1 MVSLEEE
8 LVPEYVP
15 ATTIVPSVPSVP
27 SVPTPEESYS
37 PLSALIITLV
47 SFLVVFSILFLVY
60 FHFYQVGKQIK
71 NWIKGPN
78 KKSVQSLPPM
88 PPPRAR
94 RARSPTTRRDRD
106 GLHEVDLTRESLA

>member
-1 MVSLEEE
+1 MVSVEEEEPPE

-15 ATTIVPSVPSVP
+15 TTTIVP
-27 SVPTPEESYS
+27 SVPTPEESYN

-47 SFLVVFSILFLVY
+47 TFLVVFSILFLLY

-71 NWIKGPN
+71 NWIKGPS
-78 KKSVQSLPPM
+78 KKSNKGLPPM

-94 RARSPTTRRDRD
+94 RARSPTSRRGRD